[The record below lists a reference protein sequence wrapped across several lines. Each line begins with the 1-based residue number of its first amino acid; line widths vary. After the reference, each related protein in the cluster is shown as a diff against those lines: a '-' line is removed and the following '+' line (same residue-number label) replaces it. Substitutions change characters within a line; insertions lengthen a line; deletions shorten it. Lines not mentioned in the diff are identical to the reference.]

1 MKMSKVKGLWEE
13 MMKKNPELFNGHADY
28 EFWMSINKK
37 KSTKRR
43 SNVRRKKDNKI

>member
-1 MKMSKVKGLWEE
+1 MSKVKGLWEE

-37 KSTKRR
+37 KPTKRR

>member
-1 MKMSKVKGLWEE
+1 MGKVKGLWEE

-37 KSTKRR
+37 KPTKRR
-43 SNVRRKKDNKI
+43 SNVRKRKKGN